1 MKKNLAIGLIG
12 GVVIANIVLICVGLY
27 YKENPIQNEYYKEF
41 LSTVS
46 NNSELTIRKA
56 MQVSNIRSST
66 TRRMSIPLFFD
77 YAINEENQEEVV
89 QALNKIY
96 GNNLKE
102 MYKKETGKEIEII
115 KFYPSYE
122 DWDVVYL
129 YLQWW

>member
-1 MKKNLAIGLIG
+1 MKKILAVGLISI
-12 GVVIANIVLICVGLY
+12 VVIINIVLICLEY
-27 YKENPIQNEYYKEF
+27 NKENQMQNEYYKEF
-41 LSTVS
+41 LSTIS

-77 YAINEENQEEVV
+77 YEINEENQEEVV

-96 GNNLKE
+96 GNSLRE

-122 DWDVVYL
+122 DWDIVYL

>member
-1 MKKNLAIGLIG
+1 MKKILSIGLISI
-12 GVVIANIVLICVGLY
+12 VVIVNIVLICLEY
-27 YKENPIQNEYYKEF
+27 NKENQIQNEYYKEF

-96 GNNLKE
+96 GNSLKE

-122 DWDVVYL
+122 DWDIIYL

>member
-1 MKKNLAIGLIG
+1 MKKILGVGLISI
-12 GVVIANIVLICVGLY
+12 VVIINIVLICLEY
-27 YKENPIQNEYYKEF
+27 NKENQIQNEYYKEF

-77 YAINEENQEEVV
+77 YEINEENQEEIV

-96 GNNLKE
+96 GNSLKE

-122 DWDVVYL
+122 DWDIVYL